1 MIAAVR
7 NTLNQFHMIDNGD
20 RVLVGLSGGADSVA
34 LLLNLCKYRLE
45 RQDFTLTAIH
55 INHNLRETALRD
67 QSFAES
73 LCESLDV
80 PLIVRS
86 VDVKSYCIKHHLS
99 TEEAARELRYREFAS
114 LNMDKIAVGHHMND
128 VAETVIM
135 NICRGSGIHGLCGI
149 APVNGRIIRPLIN
162 ISRNEIEA
170 YLTRKNVSFC
180 VDETNLSTDYT
191 RNKIRL
197 EVLPYLSEKI
207 NDRAIGHIA
216 NMGSD
221 ALLIEDFIESE
232 LSKVKD
238 MVITVSDNSHE
249 SDMGSSIIDGESIV
263 SNTKATAEH
272 SEAPGINEHTEPIV
286 TINRIAFL
294 ACHELMQREL
304 ILKAFSYLTPH
315 RKDITR
321 RHVDAVCSLFTH
333 EGSATLDLPYNLYA
347 QSGYESVIIRAKAP
361 DDSPSSASG
370 DTGTEINI
378 SIDTQ
383 LLTREGSLTIKLP
396 DFRTCKL
403 ALFPKGNEDY
413 TRPLEYTKCFDYDKI
428 NNELCIRTRRSGDYI
443 VINDKGDRQSVKAY
457 MINAKIDRL
466 KRDKVLL
473 LASGKGIIW
482 VMGHRISADVK
493 VSESTTRILMVEVD

>member
-1 MIAAVR
+1 
-7 NTLNQFHMIDNGD
+7 
-20 RVLVGLSGGADSVA
+20 
-34 LLLNLCKYRLE
+34 
-45 RQDFTLTAIH
+45 
-55 INHNLRETALRD
+55 
-67 QSFAES
+67 
-73 LCESLDV
+73 
-80 PLIVRS
+80 
-86 VDVKSYCIKHHLS
+86 
-99 TEEAARELRYREFAS
+99 
-114 LNMDKIAVGHHMND
+114 
-128 VAETVIM
+128 
-135 NICRGSGIHGLCGI
+135 
-149 APVNGRIIRPLIN
+149 
-162 ISRNEIEA
+162 
-170 YLTRKNVSFC
+170 
-180 VDETNLSTDYT
+180 
-191 RNKIRL
+191 
-197 EVLPYLSEKI
+197 
-207 NDRAIGHIA
+207 
-216 NMGSD
+216 
-221 ALLIEDFIESE
+221 
-232 LSKVKD
+232 
-238 MVITVSDNSHE
+238 
-249 SDMGSSIIDGESIV
+249 
-263 SNTKATAEH
+263 
-272 SEAPGINEHTEPIV
+272 
-286 TINRIAFL
+286 
-294 ACHELMQREL
+294 MQREL

-383 LLTREGSLTIKLP
+383 KLIREGSLTIKLP
-396 DFRTCKL
+396 DFRICKL
-403 ALFPKGNEDY
+403 TLFPKGNEDY